1 MTLTH
6 DPTPIE
12 YQDSITGGLYSL
24 KSSLT
29 DAVVK
34 TDRLIEK
41 SLAAT
46 PKPEKPV
53 TPPQGVP
60 KLPLV
65 LFVAGLAAACVSAG
79 YPHPEARPVF
89 AAHLTADAAREAM
102 THGLHAQA
110 LKYYL
115 QIDNPTVAELFRTAE
130 CQFRTNDFDAALE
143 TCCRIDFDTGGT
155 SWSAPLVRGWIAER
169 RGHKTLA
176 YTWYMQAGE
185 RGSPDGKTCAARV
198 K

>member
-1 MTLTH
+1 MTTVI
-6 DPTPIE
+6 PTADTE
-12 YQDSITGGLYSL
+12 HYDTMTGGLYAL
-24 KSSLT
+24 KGIIM
-29 DAVVK
+29 DAAVK
-34 TDRLIEK
+34 TDRLIER

-46 PKPEKPV
+46 PKQ

-65 LFVAGLAAACVSAG
+65 LAVAGLAAACVSAG

-115 QIDNPTVAELFRTAE
+115 QIDNPTVPELFRTAE
-130 CQFRTNDFDAALE
+130 CQFRTNDFDAALV